1 MVAAAP
7 PRRKGAVSMDN
18 TENVKKRAMRRAC
31 TAAFAA
37 VGVLALML
45 MLPACGKSETAPL
58 PDSAAADG
66 SSLAAPVQD
75 PSAPASGTTAGET
88 AAPATTHGQTSAAA
102 VTTRPP
108 TTAVSKATAAATAAK
123 TTASPKMTTMPDLR
137 GKQYNFYAY
146 PYLSASSELRF
157 TFTEERNDEYP
168 DGMICAQAVE
178 PGTLLPAGSTVALT
192 VSLGKPGVSIDY
204 GGERTVKL
212 GESFTSGFYYALPDN
227 GDPYC
232 LRISS
237 DSPAVRPQTGVMM
250 IGGNNEPRSCM
261 SSHWYY
267 ALAVGTA
274 TLTVQIGDQIKTCT
288 IHVVA

>member
-1 MVAAAP
+1 M
-7 PRRKGAVSMDN
+7 GS

-31 TAAFAA
+31 TVAFAA
-37 VGVLALML
+37 ACVFALML
-45 MLPACGKSETAPL
+45 MLPACGKGGTALL
-58 PDSAAADG
+58 PDSSAAG
-66 SSLAAPVQD
+66 GNLAAPAQD
-75 PSAPASGTTAGET
+75 PSALAPDTTADET
-88 AAPATTHGQTSAAA
+88 IAPVTTHEQTSAAP

-108 TTAVSKATAAATAAK
+108 TATPSKATAAATAAK
-123 TTASPKMTTMPDLR
+123 TTAAPKMTAMPDLY

-157 TFTEERNDEYP
+157 TFTEEPNDEYP
-168 DGMICAQAVE
+168 DGTICAQAVE

-204 GGERTVKL
+204 GGEQTVKV
-212 GESFTSGFYYALPDN
+212 GETFTSGFYYALPDN

-232 LRISS
+232 MRISS
-237 DSPAVRPQTGVMM
+237 DSPAVRPQTEVMM

-274 TLTVQIGDQIKTCT
+274 TLIVQIGDQIQTCT

>member
-1 MVAAAP
+1 
-7 PRRKGAVSMDN
+7 MDS
-18 TENVKKRAMRRAC
+18 TENVKKRAMRRPCAAALAAAC
-31 TAAFAA
+31 
-37 VGVLALML
+37 VLML

-58 PDSAAADG
+58 SDSAAADG
-66 SSLAAPVQD
+66 SSLAASAQD
-75 PSAPASGTTAGET
+75 PSVLAPDTTADET
-88 AAPATTHGQTSAAA
+88 AASVTTHEQTSAAP

-108 TTAVSKATAAATAAK
+108 TAAPPKATAAATAAK
-123 TTASPKMTTMPDLR
+123 TTAPPKMTAMPDLY

-146 PYLSASSELRF
+146 PYLPASSELRF
-157 TFTEERNDEYP
+157 TFTEEPNDEYP
-168 DGMICAQAVE
+168 DGTICAQAVE
-178 PGTLLPAGSTVALT
+178 PGTLLPVGSTVALT

-250 IGGNNEPRSCM
+250 IGGNNEPRDCI

-274 TLTVQIGDQIKTCT
+274 TLTVQIGDQIQTCT
-288 IHVVA
+288 VHVVE

>member
-7 PRRKGAVSMDN
+7 LHRKGAVSMGSTN
-18 TENVKKRAMRRAC
+18 NVKKRAMCCAC
-31 TAAFAA
+31 TAALAA
-37 VGVLALML
+37 ACVL
-45 MLPACGKSETAPL
+45 MLPACGKGGTALL
-58 PDSAAADG
+58 PDSSAVG
-66 SSLAAPVQD
+66 GNLAAPAQD
-75 PSAPASGTTAGET
+75 PSVLAPDTTADET
-88 AAPATTHGQTSAAA
+88 TAPVTTHEQTSAAP

-108 TTAVSKATAAATAAK
+108 TAAPSKATAAATAAK
-123 TTASPKMTTMPDLR
+123 TTAAPKMTAMPDLY

-146 PYLSASSELRF
+146 PYLPASSELRF
-157 TFTEERNDEYP
+157 TFTEEPNDEYP
-168 DGMICAQAVE
+168 DGTICAQAVE
-178 PGTLLPAGSTVALT
+178 PGMLLPSGSTVALT

-204 GGERTVKL
+204 GGEQTVKV

-232 LRISS
+232 MRISS
-237 DSPAVRPQTGVMM
+237 DSPAVRPQTDVMM

-274 TLTVQIGDQIKTCT
+274 TLTVQIGDQIQTCT
-288 IHVVA
+288 VHVVE

>member
-1 MVAAAP
+1 MG
-7 PRRKGAVSMDN
+7 R
-18 TENVKKRAMRRAC
+18 TENGKTAKRAMRRPCAAALAAAC
-31 TAAFAA
+31 
-37 VGVLALML
+37 VLML
-45 MLPACGKSETAPL
+45 SACGKSKTAHL
-58 PDSAAADG
+58 PDSSAAG
-66 SSLAAPVQD
+66 GSLAASAQD
-75 PSAPASGTTAGET
+75 PSVLAPDTTADET
-88 AAPATTHGQTSAAA
+88 AAPVTTHEQTSAAP

-108 TTAVSKATAAATAAK
+108 TAAPPKATAAATAAK
-123 TTASPKMTTMPDLR
+123 TTAPPKMTAMPDLY

-146 PYLSASSELRF
+146 PYLPASSELRF
-157 TFTEERNDEYP
+157 TFTEEPNDEYP
-168 DGMICAQAVE
+168 DGTICAQAVE

-204 GGERTVKL
+204 GGEQTVKV
-212 GESFTSGFYYALPDN
+212 GETFTSGFYYALPDN

-232 LRISS
+232 MRISS
-237 DSPAVRPQTGVMM
+237 DSPAVRPQTDVMM

-274 TLTVQIGDQIKTCT
+274 TLTVQIGDQIQTCT

>member
-1 MVAAAP
+1 M
-7 PRRKGAVSMDN
+7 GS

-31 TAAFAA
+31 TVAFAA
-37 VGVLALML
+37 ACVFALML

-58 PDSAAADG
+58 PDSSAAGG
-66 SSLAAPVQD
+66 SSLAAPAQD
-75 PSAPASGTTAGET
+75 PSAPGTTAGET
-88 AAPATTHGQTSAAA
+88 AAPVTTHGQMSATP

-108 TTAVSKATAAATAAK
+108 TTAAPKATAAATAAK
-123 TTASPKMTTMPDLR
+123 TTAPPKMTAMPDLY

-146 PYLSASSELRF
+146 PYLPASSELRF
-157 TFTEERNDEYP
+157 TFTEEPNDEYP
-168 DGMICAQAVE
+168 DGTICAQAVE
-178 PGTLLPAGSTVALT
+178 PGTLLPVGSTVALT

-204 GGERTVKL
+204 GGEQTVKV
-212 GESFTSGFYYALPDN
+212 GETFTSGFYYALPDN

-232 LRISS
+232 MRISS
-237 DSPAVRPQTGVMM
+237 DSPAVRPQTDVMM

-274 TLTVQIGDQIKTCT
+274 TLTVQIGDQIQTCT
-288 IHVVA
+288 VHVVE

>member
-7 PRRKGAVSMDN
+7 PRRKGAVSMGS
-18 TENVKKRAMRRAC
+18 TENGKTAKRAMRRPCAAALAAAC
-31 TAAFAA
+31 
-37 VGVLALML
+37 VLML
-45 MLPACGKSETAPL
+45 SACGKSKTAHL
-58 PDSAAADG
+58 PDSSAAG
-66 SSLAAPVQD
+66 GSLAAPAQD
-75 PSAPASGTTAGET
+75 PSAFAPDTTADET
-88 AAPATTHGQTSAAA
+88 AAPVTTHEQTSAAP

-108 TTAVSKATAAATAAK
+108 TAAPSKATAAATAAQ
-123 TTASPKMTTMPDLR
+123 TTAPPKMTAMPDLY

-146 PYLSASSELRF
+146 PYLPASSELRF
-157 TFTEERNDEYP
+157 TFTEEPNDEYP
-168 DGMICAQAVE
+168 DGTICAQAVE
-178 PGTLLPAGSTVALT
+178 PGTLLPVGSTVALT

-204 GGERTVKL
+204 GGEQTVKV
-212 GESFTSGFYYALPDN
+212 GEPFTSGFYYALPDN

-250 IGGNNEPRSCM
+250 IGGNNEPRDCI

-274 TLTVQIGDQIKTCT
+274 TLTVQIGDQIQTCT